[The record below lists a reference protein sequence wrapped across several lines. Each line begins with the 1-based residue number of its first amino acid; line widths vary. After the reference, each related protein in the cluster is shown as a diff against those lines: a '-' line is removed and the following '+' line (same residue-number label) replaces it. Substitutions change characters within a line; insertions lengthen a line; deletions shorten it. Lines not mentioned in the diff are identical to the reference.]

1 MSEKFHINWN
11 DFQAKVSS
19 SFQTIR
25 DEGQFSDVTLVS
37 DDQVS
42 FPLHKLVLSTSSN
55 LFKTLLVNNP
65 HPNPLLYLHGVNSFM
80 MKHIIDF
87 MYKGQV
93 DIVQDQLDHFLIEA
107 QKFQLE
113 GLMPSAD
120 EEIQNST
127 RTNMYENKISKVEN
141 DISFD
146 HDNKEAVNFAEAHE
160 TTVKTI
166 CKVNKIENREIVGQ
180 KVEDMIYFED
190 GLYKCRFCGKEIKD
204 RSNARKHADTHL
216 EGVAY
221 ECHQCN
227 KKFRSKN
234 SLYFHT
240 NKYHSKVTS

>member
-42 FPLHKLVLSTSSN
+42 FSLHKLVLSTSSN

-65 HPNPLLYLHGVNSFM
+65 HPNPLLYMHGVNSFM

-93 DIVQDQLDHFLIEA
+93 DIVQDQLDQFLIEA
-107 QKFQLE
+107 QKFQLD
-113 GLMPSAD
+113 GLLPSTD
-120 EEIQNST
+120 EEIQYST
-127 RTNMYENKISKVEN
+127 ETNIYEYKISKVESKFSL
-141 DISFD
+141 DLDEVETIADS
-146 HDNKEAVNFAEAHE
+146 HA

-166 CKVNKIENREIVGQ
+166 CKENRN
-180 KVEDMIYFED
+180 F
-190 GLYKCRFCGKEIKD
+190 F
-204 RSNARKHADTHL
+204 
-216 EGVAY
+216 
-221 ECHQCN
+221 
-227 KKFRSKN
+227 
-234 SLYFHT
+234 
-240 NKYHSKVTS
+240 